1 MCNINRY
8 EFIHP
13 LKDLEIANIID
24 SDYFH
29 NKNLFK
35 MLDSCGYKFT
45 EQQFSTLFFS
55 RRNGKSV
62 LNYYLMIF
70 DVVSFLAQNT
80 DEEYKEISFNVSN
93 NVGLDNYK
101 RFEAFILDNLE
112 LMDYLIHKTEER
124 GKVLFFRNL
133 NTECGWEFWHEVE
146 KEYYGRV
153 NWYRVGENNKNKIK
167 EKK

>member
-1 MCNINRY
+1 MRNINRY
-8 EFIHP
+8 EFVHP
-13 LKDLEIANIID
+13 LKDLEIDNIID

-45 EQQFSTLFFS
+45 EQQFSTLFFN

-62 LNYYLMIF
+62 LNYYLEIF

-80 DEEYKEISFNVSN
+80 GEEYKEISFNVSN
-93 NVGLDNYK
+93 KVGLDNYK
-101 RFEAFILDNLE
+101 RFKSFILDNIE
-112 LMDYLIHKTEER
+112 LMDYLNHKTDEL

-133 NTECGWEFWHEVE
+133 DTECGREFWKDITE
-146 KEYYGRV
+146 EYSDRI
-153 NWYRVGENNKNKIK
+153 NWYRVGRNNKLEN
-167 EKK
+167 

>member
-1 MCNINRY
+1 MWNINRY
-8 EFIHP
+8 EFVHP
-13 LKDLEIANIID
+13 LKDLEIDNIID

-45 EQQFSTLFFS
+45 EQQFSTLFFN

-62 LNYYLMIF
+62 LNYYLEIF

-80 DEEYKEISFNVSN
+80 GEEYKEISFNVSN
-93 NVGLDNYK
+93 KVGLDNYK
-101 RFEAFILDNLE
+101 RFKSFILDNIE
-112 LMDYLIHKTEER
+112 LMDYLNHKTDEL

-133 NTECGWEFWHEVE
+133 DTECGREFWKDITE
-146 KEYYGRV
+146 EYSDRI
-153 NWYRVGENNKNKIK
+153 NWYRVGRNNKLEN
-167 EKK
+167 